1 MIITVNNRLIIITR
15 YIVFFLLSLSF
26 SYAQQI
32 VIPDEWVL
40 EKRVIIPG
48 SEYEAGGW
56 HRYFFGD
63 HWRDLW
69 NTPVEVPVIDLN
81 KFAGGIKPYKAGGGF
96 QTKSLRFKDQHGI
109 QYKFR
114 SMDKDPKKTLPDEL
128 QETVAA
134 DILKDQIS
142 SANPYAALVVV
153 PILNAV
159 NILQSEPVL
168 CILPDDEILGKYRED
183 FADLVGMMEIH
194 PDVDEEDDVAFAGA
208 EKIEGTFELL
218 DRFEKDNDESVYATE
233 YLKARLIDM
242 LVGDW
247 DRHTDQWRWARFTI
261 NDNKLWFPIPRDR
274 DQAFSKYDGVFPYI
288 ASLAVPQIEHFS
300 DTYPEIEDLTWS
312 GRHIDRRF
320 LIQVTKE
327 QWDSVTN
334 LVAQKLTDSLIEYSV
349 KRLPAEMYKISGNE
363 LITTLKARRDGLKEA
378 SETFFYNTLA
388 YVDIRASNKDEY
400 AEVIRNSDG
409 SVRVKLFNK
418 DKMTGAK
425 KDNTF
430 FDHTYYKEYTKEIRL
445 MLYDGDDNAV
455 VTGKTDGSIPVY
467 ISGDKGK
474 DELIDSSEVS
484 TFLPFI
490 NPFSVYTQFFD
501 EGKKTTFVEG
511 VNTSIRHKE
520 LPEPKDEFEKYEP
533 QLRTY
538 GHDWKF
544 VPWLGA
550 NPDDGLFVG
559 GGPVLYEHGFMTKPY
574 VYRMELVAGAATL
587 PWKFRLRYKGE
598 FNSIFDNNKVTLE
611 VKSSGLEVINFF
623 GFGNS
628 TTRYEHLEETDYYK
642 AKQQQVIFHPEIEFA
657 IDTTAAFYAGYR
669 FLFADT
675 DLEDR
680 TMISDVRPYGSRNMV
695 LHSFTT
701 RFKYDTRD
709 NDIIPLSGLL
719 FNASGTYYPSHKKD
733 MSSFFKL
740 KGSISGYMPLFLLPY
755 SSLALKVSGEKIWG
769 NFPFF
774 ESAFLGGLESLRGF
788 ERNRFAGDASVSANA
803 EVRLFLTE
811 FKLVVPIYLGITA
824 FADAGRVYMHN
835 LPETDKI
842 HKAFGGGLWFSF
854 ITPELL
860 ISTYV
865 AVSDDDEGYYLT
877 TGYAF

>member
-1 MIITVNNRLIIITR
+1 MIITGNNRPHFTIRSIIFLL
-15 YIVFFLLSLSF
+15 VFFNCG
-26 SYAQQI
+26 YAQQI
-32 VIPDEWVL
+32 VIPDEWIL

-48 SEYEAGGW
+48 PEYNAGGW

-69 NTPVEVPVIDLN
+69 TTPIEIPVIDLK
-81 KFAGGIKPYKAGGGF
+81 KFAGGIKPYKIGGGF

-114 SMDKDPKKTLPDEL
+114 SMDKDPKKTLPKEL

-159 NILQSEPVL
+159 SILQSEPVL
-168 CILPDDEILGKYRED
+168 CILPDDEILGEYRNE
-183 FADLVGMMEIH
+183 FANLVGMMEIH
-194 PDVDEEDDVAFAGA
+194 PDVDKDDDVAFAGA

-218 DRFEKDNDESVYATE
+218 ERFEKDNDESVYATE

-242 LVGDW
+242 FVGDW

-261 NDNKLWFPIPRDR
+261 DDNKVWFPIPRDR
-274 DQAFSKYDGVFPYI
+274 DQAFSKYDGVFPFI

-320 LIQVTKE
+320 LIRVNKE

-334 LVAQKLTDSLIEYSV
+334 LVVQKLTDPLIEYSV
-349 KRLPAEMYKISGNE
+349 KRLPAEMYKTAGEE
-363 LITTLKARRDGLKEA
+363 LTATLKARRDGLKEA
-378 SETFFYNTLA
+378 SETFFHNTLS
-388 YVDIRASNKDEY
+388 YVDIRGSNKDEY

-409 SVRVKLFNK
+409 SVKVMLFNK
-418 DKMTGAK
+418 DKITNAK
-425 KDNTF
+425 KGKPF

-445 MLYDGDDNAV
+445 MLYDGDDKAV
-455 VTGKTDGSIPVY
+455 VSGNTEKSIPVY

-474 DELIDSSEVS
+474 DELIDSSEVK

-501 EGKKTTFVEG
+501 EGKKTTFVKG
-511 VNTSIRHKE
+511 TNTSIRHKE

-533 QLRTY
+533 QLRTW

-544 VPWLGA
+544 APWLGA
-550 NPDDGLFVG
+550 NPDDGLFIG
-559 GGPVLYEHGFMTKPY
+559 GGPVLYELGFMTKPY
-574 VYRMELVAGAATL
+574 VYRMELVAGAATF

-598 FNSIFDNNKVTLE
+598 FYSIFDNNKITLE

-623 GFGNS
+623 GLGNS
-628 TTRYEHLEETDYYK
+628 TTRYSDLEDRDYYK
-642 AKQQQVIFHPEIEFA
+642 AKQQQFIFNPEIEFA
-657 IDTTAAFYAGYR
+657 FDSTAAIYAGYR
-669 FLFADT
+669 LLFADT

-680 TMISDVRPYGSRNMV
+680 TMISDLRPYGSRNMI
-695 LHSFTT
+695 LHSFTI
-701 RFKYDTRD
+701 RFEYDTRD
-709 NDIIPLSGLL
+709 NEIIPLSGLL
-719 FNASGTYYPSHKKD
+719 LNAAGTFYPSHKKD

-740 KGSISGYMPLFLLPY
+740 KGSISGFMPLFSLPY
-755 SSLALKVSGEKIWG
+755 SSLALRVSGEKIWG
-769 NFPFF
+769 KFPFF

-788 ERNRFAGDASVSANA
+788 ERNRFAGDASVSSNA
-803 EVRLFLTE
+803 EVRLFITD
-811 FKLVVPIYLGITA
+811 FKLIVPVYFGITG
-824 FADAGRVYMHN
+824 FADAGRVFVKN
-835 LPETDKI
+835 LSETKKI
-842 HKAFGGGLWFSF
+842 HKSFGGGVWFSF
-854 ITPELL
+854 ITPDILV
-860 ISTYV
+860 STYA